1 MAGFDGSIR
10 IDTLLNTRGFERGA
24 RGLLSGMERLGNS
37 IRGIMG
43 SLGFAIGIAGL
54 VSLGKQA
61 IDTASDIQEVQ
72 NVVDTAFGSMAYKME
87 EFAKTSVKQF
97 GISQLSAKQ
106 MGSTFMAMGASMLD
120 NMEEASDMAINLTA
134 RAADMSSF
142 YNKSIEETSYA
153 LKSIY
158 TGETESLKEYGV
170 VMTQVNMEEFA
181 RQQGINKSIQA
192 MTQAE
197 KVELQYAY
205 VMQQTALAAGD
216 FAKTSDSW
224 ANQTRILSEQ
234 FKELLS
240 VIGSGLIVVFTPV
253 VKFLNTILTGLI
265 AIAKQIGAIL
275 SKLFG
280 IKVPVVDSSKMASN
294 LSDAAGGA
302 NDLADGM
309 DAAGSAAKKAG
320 KEASKALAPFDKLT
334 VLKQDKGGS
343 GAGSGSS
350 GGGGGIGGGA
360 GALGDVDF
368 EKIEEGEAVASEL
381 ENALKSIWDV
391 FQQAWESK
399 VEGVINSAKAALS
412 SLLEAAKAIGATFY
426 EVFTNGTGLGWLESL
441 LELLRSMFD
450 VVTSISVAFTEAWNA
465 GAGFENVTALFE
477 MLTNVNYLL
486 AAIGDSFSR
495 AFSNGIG
502 VQIWTNILGII
513 TGVYNI
519 IGNLAASL
527 TEAWNTAGI
536 GDSIWAGILE
546 IINTVLET
554 MHGIA
559 DSTAEWAAKLDFVP
573 LLESIDELLKA
584 IQPLTQNIGEGLQWF
599 WDNVLLPIAGW
610 TIQEAVPAFL
620 DMLSEAI
627 RTANEVIEAL
637 KPLGIWLWE
646 NFLQPLGQ
654 WAGDV
659 IISAMETITDLL
671 KKFGD
676 WISENQSL
684 VEGFVIVI
692 GSFFAA
698 WKVVSFASTIAGI
711 IKSMAL
717 WIASIISYTTTVGL
731 ATAATSTFKLAIG
744 FLTSPVT
751 IAVAII
757 GSLIA
762 IGVLLYK
769 NWDKIKEAAGK
780 LKDWIAKKWKE
791 ILKAISGAWEGIQ
804 KALSNVSAWFKKKF
818 DDAIKNVHKAFE
830 GIGGWFGARY
840 TDVTNAFKGVG
851 GWFKEQF
858 DNAAKNTHL
867 AFETIGSWFGDR
879 WVDITTA
886 LSDVANWFNKKFDEA
901 KKNVHLAF
909 EKIGEWFGARYTD
922 IQNALK
928 EVNTWFGGK
937 FEDAKK
943 SVHDAFKTIGN
954 WFGNRYADIQNAF
967 KGIKGWFKKKFDE
980 AYSSAKSAFSGA
992 RADFG
997 TIWGNITGAFG
1008 DIAGWFRDKFSSAW
1022 QSVTGI
1028 FSGAREFMEGVGKNI
1043 VNGIIDGIL
1052 AIWNT
1057 LVDMANKIKEL
1068 FNIKVNVSGASAV
1081 GGAFGGLVGG
1091 MGKAAAYSP
1100 QAAAPS
1106 PAMASFSDMQI
1117 PQLASGAVIR
1127 GGNPFLAVLGE
1138 QRFGQTNV
1146 EAPLSTIEKA
1156 VSNAMGKA
1164 GGMGGD
1170 ISVRVFIGGKDVT
1183 RAVKTEADTY
1193 FKKTGKDLFMH

>member
-309 DAAGSAAKKAG
+309 DAAGKSAEKAG
-320 KEASKALAPFDKLT
+320 KAASKALAPFDKLN
-334 VLKQDKGGS
+334 VLKQDSGGS
-343 GAGSGSS
+343 GGSGSS

-399 VEGVINSAKAALS
+399 GEGVINSAKAALS

-584 IQPLTQNIGEGLQWF
+584 IQPLTQNIGEGLKWF

-858 DNAAKNTHL
+858 DNAVKNTHL
-867 AFETIGSWFGDR
+867 AFEAIGSWFGER
-879 WVDITTA
+879 WGDIQSA
-886 LSDVANWFNKKFDEA
+886 LSDVGGWFKTKFGDA
-901 KKNVHLAF
+901 KKNVHTAF
-909 EKIGEWFGARYTD
+909 EKIGG
-922 IQNALK
+922 
-928 EVNTWFGGK
+928 
-937 FEDAKK
+937 
-943 SVHDAFKTIGN
+943 
-954 WFGNRYADIQNAF
+954 WFGNRYSDIQNAF
-967 KGIKGWFKKKFDE
+967 KGIKGWFKEKFGGAYQEVKKSFKKD
-980 AYSSAKSAFSGA
+980 SVSNFFKSV
-992 RADFG
+992 
-997 TIWGNITGAFG
+997 WNNITGAFG

-1127 GGNPFLAVLGE
+1127 GGDPFLAVLGD

-1164 GGMGGD
+1164 WGMGGD

>member
-309 DAAGSAAKKAG
+309 DAAGKSAEKAG
-320 KEASKALAPFDKLT
+320 KAASKALAPFDKLN
-334 VLKQDKGGS
+334 VLKQDSGGS

-350 GGGGGIGGGA
+350 GGGGGIVGGA

-399 VEGVINSAKAALS
+399 GEGVINSAKAALS

-426 EVFTNGTGLGWLESL
+426 EV
-441 LELLRSMFD
+441 
-450 VVTSISVAFTEAWNA
+450 
-465 GAGFENVTALFE
+465 
-477 MLTNVNYLL
+477 
-486 AAIGDSFSR
+486 
-495 AFSNGIG
+495 
-502 VQIWTNILGII
+502 
-513 TGVYNI
+513 
-519 IGNLAASL
+519 
-527 TEAWNTAGI
+527 
-536 GDSIWAGILE
+536 
-546 IINTVLET
+546 
-554 MHGIA
+554 
-559 DSTAEWAAKLDFVP
+559 
-573 LLESIDELLKA
+573 
-584 IQPLTQNIGEGLQWF
+584 
-599 WDNVLLPIAGW
+599 
-610 TIQEAVPAFL
+610 
-620 DMLSEAI
+620 
-627 RTANEVIEAL
+627 
-637 KPLGIWLWE
+637 
-646 NFLQPLGQ
+646 
-654 WAGDV
+654 
-659 IISAMETITDLL
+659 
-671 KKFGD
+671 
-676 WISENQSL
+676 
-684 VEGFVIVI
+684 
-692 GSFFAA
+692 
-698 WKVVSFASTIAGI
+698 
-711 IKSMAL
+711 
-717 WIASIISYTTTVGL
+717 
-731 ATAATSTFKLAIG
+731 
-744 FLTSPVT
+744 
-751 IAVAII
+751 
-757 GSLIA
+757 
-762 IGVLLYK
+762 
-769 NWDKIKEAAGK
+769 
-780 LKDWIAKKWKE
+780 
-791 ILKAISGAWEGIQ
+791 
-804 KALSNVSAWFKKKF
+804 
-818 DDAIKNVHKAFE
+818 
-830 GIGGWFGARY
+830 
-840 TDVTNAFKGVG
+840 
-851 GWFKEQF
+851 
-858 DNAAKNTHL
+858 
-867 AFETIGSWFGDR
+867 
-879 WVDITTA
+879 
-886 LSDVANWFNKKFDEA
+886 
-901 KKNVHLAF
+901 
-909 EKIGEWFGARYTD
+909 
-922 IQNALK
+922 
-928 EVNTWFGGK
+928 
-937 FEDAKK
+937 
-943 SVHDAFKTIGN
+943 
-954 WFGNRYADIQNAF
+954 
-967 KGIKGWFKKKFDE
+967 
-980 AYSSAKSAFSGA
+980 
-992 RADFG
+992 
-997 TIWGNITGAFG
+997 
-1008 DIAGWFRDKFSSAW
+1008 
-1022 QSVTGI
+1022 
-1028 FSGAREFMEGVGKNI
+1028 
-1043 VNGIIDGIL
+1043 
-1052 AIWNT
+1052 
-1057 LVDMANKIKEL
+1057 
-1068 FNIKVNVSGASAV
+1068 
-1081 GGAFGGLVGG
+1081 
-1091 MGKAAAYSP
+1091 
-1100 QAAAPS
+1100 
-1106 PAMASFSDMQI
+1106 
-1117 PQLASGAVIR
+1117 
-1127 GGNPFLAVLGE
+1127 
-1138 QRFGQTNV
+1138 
-1146 EAPLSTIEKA
+1146 
-1156 VSNAMGKA
+1156 
-1164 GGMGGD
+1164 
-1170 ISVRVFIGGKDVT
+1170 
-1183 RAVKTEADTY
+1183 
-1193 FKKTGKDLFMH
+1193 

>member
-120 NMEEASDMAINLTA
+120 NMEKASDMAINLTA

-320 KEASKALAPFDKLT
+320 KEASKALAPFDKLN
-334 VLKQDKGGS
+334 VLKQDSGGS
-343 GAGSGSS
+343 GGSGSS

-399 VEGVINSAKAALS
+399 GEGVINSAKAALS

-536 GDSIWAGILE
+536 GDSIWAGILG

-659 IISAMETITDLL
+659 IISAMETITGLL
-671 KKFGD
+671 TKFGG

-717 WIASIISYTTTVGL
+717 WVASIISYTTTVGL

-769 NWDKIKEAAGK
+769 NWDKIKDAAGK

-830 GIGGWFGARY
+830 GIGNWFGERWGDIQSALS
-840 TDVTNAFKGVG
+840 DVG
-851 GWFKEQF
+851 GWFKT
-858 DNAAKNTHL
+858 K
-867 AFETIGSWFGDR
+867 FGD
-879 WVDITTA
+879 A
-886 LSDVANWFNKKFDEA
+886 Q
-901 KKNVHLAF
+901 KNVHTAF
-909 EKIGEWFGARYTD
+909 EKIGGWFGERWGD
-922 IQNALK
+922 IQSALSD
-928 EVNTWFGGK
+928 VGGW
-937 FEDAKK
+937 
-943 SVHDAFKTIGN
+943 FKTKFGDAQKNVHTAFEKIGG
-954 WFGNRYADIQNAF
+954 WFGNRYSDIQNAF
-967 KGIKGWFKKKFDE
+967 KGIKGWFKEKFGGAYQEVKKSFKKD
-980 AYSSAKSAFSGA
+980 SVSNFFKSV
-992 RADFG
+992 
-997 TIWGNITGAFG
+997 WNNITGAFG

-1127 GGNPFLAVLGE
+1127 GGDPFLAVLGD

>member
-120 NMEEASDMAINLTA
+120 NMEKASDMAINLTA

-320 KEASKALAPFDKLT
+320 KEASKALAPFDKLN
-334 VLKQDKGGS
+334 VLKQDSGGS
-343 GAGSGSS
+343 GGSGSS

-399 VEGVINSAKAALS
+399 GEGVINSAKAALS

-536 GDSIWAGILE
+536 GDSIWAGILG

-659 IISAMETITDLL
+659 IISAMETITGLL
-671 KKFGD
+671 TKFGG

-717 WIASIISYTTTVGL
+717 WVASIISYTTTVGL

-769 NWDKIKEAAGK
+769 NWDKIKDAAGK

-830 GIGGWFGARY
+830 GIGNWFGERWGDIQSALS
-840 TDVTNAFKGVG
+840 DVG
-851 GWFKEQF
+851 GWFKT
-858 DNAAKNTHL
+858 K
-867 AFETIGSWFGDR
+867 FGD
-879 WVDITTA
+879 A
-886 LSDVANWFNKKFDEA
+886 Q
-901 KKNVHLAF
+901 KNVHTAF
-909 EKIGEWFGARYTD
+909 EKIGG
-922 IQNALK
+922 
-928 EVNTWFGGK
+928 
-937 FEDAKK
+937 
-943 SVHDAFKTIGN
+943 
-954 WFGNRYADIQNAF
+954 WFGNRYSDIQNAF
-967 KGIKGWFKKKFDE
+967 KGIKGWFKEKFGGAYQEVKKSFKKD
-980 AYSSAKSAFSGA
+980 SVSNFFKSV
-992 RADFG
+992 
-997 TIWGNITGAFG
+997 WNNITGAFG

-1127 GGNPFLAVLGE
+1127 GGDPFLAVLGD

>member
-1 MAGFDGSIR
+1 
-10 IDTLLNTRGFERGA
+10 
-24 RGLLSGMERLGNS
+24 
-37 IRGIMG
+37 
-43 SLGFAIGIAGL
+43 
-54 VSLGKQA
+54 
-61 IDTASDIQEVQ
+61 
-72 NVVDTAFGSMAYKME
+72 
-87 EFAKTSVKQF
+87 
-97 GISQLSAKQ
+97 
-106 MGSTFMAMGASMLD
+106 
-120 NMEEASDMAINLTA
+120 
-134 RAADMSSF
+134 MSRS
-142 YNKSIEETSYA
+142 
-153 LKSIY
+153 
-158 TGETESLKEYGV
+158 
-170 VMTQVNMEEFA
+170 
-181 RQQGINKSIQA
+181 
-192 MTQAE
+192 
-197 KVELQYAY
+197 
-205 VMQQTALAAGD
+205 
-216 FAKTSDSW
+216 
-224 ANQTRILSEQ
+224 
-234 FKELLS
+234 
-240 VIGSGLIVVFTPV
+240 
-253 VKFLNTILTGLI
+253 
-265 AIAKQIGAIL
+265 
-275 SKLFG
+275 
-280 IKVPVVDSSKMASN
+280 
-294 LSDAAGGA
+294 
-302 NDLADGM
+302 
-309 DAAGSAAKKAG
+309 
-320 KEASKALAPFDKLT
+320 
-334 VLKQDKGGS
+334 
-343 GAGSGSS
+343 
-350 GGGGGIGGGA
+350 GGIGGGA

-399 VEGVINSAKAALS
+399 GEGVINSAKAALS

-584 IQPLTQNIGEGLQWF
+584 IQPLTQNIGEGLKWF

-858 DNAAKNTHL
+858 DNAVKNTHL
-867 AFETIGSWFGDR
+867 AFEAIGSWFGER
-879 WVDITTA
+879 WGDIQSA
-886 LSDVANWFNKKFDEA
+886 LSDVGGWFKTKFGDA
-901 KKNVHLAF
+901 KKNVHTAF
-909 EKIGEWFGARYTD
+909 EKIGG
-922 IQNALK
+922 
-928 EVNTWFGGK
+928 
-937 FEDAKK
+937 
-943 SVHDAFKTIGN
+943 
-954 WFGNRYADIQNAF
+954 WFGNRYSDIQNAF
-967 KGIKGWFKKKFDE
+967 KGIKGWFKEKFGGAYQEVKKSFKKD
-980 AYSSAKSAFSGA
+980 SVSNFFKSV
-992 RADFG
+992 
-997 TIWGNITGAFG
+997 WNNITGAFG

-1127 GGNPFLAVLGE
+1127 GGDPFLAVLGD

-1164 GGMGGD
+1164 WGMGGD

>member
-1 MAGFDGSIR
+1 M
-10 IDTLLNTRGFERGA
+10 
-24 RGLLSGMERLGNS
+24 
-37 IRGIMG
+37 
-43 SLGFAIGIAGL
+43 
-54 VSLGKQA
+54 
-61 IDTASDIQEVQ
+61 
-72 NVVDTAFGSMAYKME
+72 
-87 EFAKTSVKQF
+87 
-97 GISQLSAKQ
+97 
-106 MGSTFMAMGASMLD
+106 
-120 NMEEASDMAINLTA
+120 
-134 RAADMSSF
+134 
-142 YNKSIEETSYA
+142 
-153 LKSIY
+153 
-158 TGETESLKEYGV
+158 
-170 VMTQVNMEEFA
+170 
-181 RQQGINKSIQA
+181 
-192 MTQAE
+192 
-197 KVELQYAY
+197 
-205 VMQQTALAAGD
+205 
-216 FAKTSDSW
+216 
-224 ANQTRILSEQ
+224 
-234 FKELLS
+234 
-240 VIGSGLIVVFTPV
+240 
-253 VKFLNTILTGLI
+253 NTILTGLI

-309 DAAGSAAKKAG
+309 DAAGKSAEKAG
-320 KEASKALAPFDKLT
+320 KAASKALAPFDKLN
-334 VLKQDKGGS
+334 VLKQDSGGS
-343 GAGSGSS
+343 GGSGSS

-399 VEGVINSAKAALS
+399 GEGVINSAKAALS

-584 IQPLTQNIGEGLQWF
+584 IQPLTQNIGEGLKWF

-858 DNAAKNTHL
+858 DNAVKNTHL
-867 AFETIGSWFGDR
+867 AFEAIGSWFGER
-879 WVDITTA
+879 WGDIQSA
-886 LSDVANWFNKKFDEA
+886 LSDVGGWFKTKFGDA
-901 KKNVHLAF
+901 KKNVHTAF
-909 EKIGEWFGARYTD
+909 EKIGG
-922 IQNALK
+922 
-928 EVNTWFGGK
+928 
-937 FEDAKK
+937 
-943 SVHDAFKTIGN
+943 
-954 WFGNRYADIQNAF
+954 WFGNRYSDIQNAF
-967 KGIKGWFKKKFDE
+967 KGIKGWFKEKFGGAYQEVKKSFKKD
-980 AYSSAKSAFSGA
+980 SVSNFFKSV
-992 RADFG
+992 
-997 TIWGNITGAFG
+997 WNNITGAFG

-1127 GGNPFLAVLGE
+1127 GGDPFLAVLGD

-1164 GGMGGD
+1164 WGMGGD

>member
-309 DAAGSAAKKAG
+309 DAAGKSAEKAG
-320 KEASKALAPFDKLT
+320 KAASKALAPFDKLN
-334 VLKQDKGGS
+334 VLKQDSGGS
-343 GAGSGSS
+343 GGSGSS
-350 GGGGGIGGGA
+350 GGGGGIGGVA

-399 VEGVINSAKAALS
+399 GEGVINSAKAALS

-536 GDSIWAGILE
+536 GDSIWAGILG

-620 DMLSEAI
+620 GMLSEAI

-659 IISAMETITDLL
+659 IISAMETITGLL
-671 KKFGD
+671 TKFGG

-698 WKVVSFASTIAGI
+698 WKVVSFASAIAGI
-711 IKSMAL
+711 IKTMAL

-769 NWDKIKEAAGK
+769 NWDKIKDAAGK

-840 TDVTNAFKGVG
+840 KDVTNAFKGVG
-851 GWFKEQF
+851 SWFKEQF
-858 DNAAKNTHL
+858 DNAVKNTHL
-867 AFETIGSWFGDR
+867 AFEAIGSWFGER
-879 WVDITTA
+879 WGDIQSA
-886 LSDVANWFNKKFDEA
+886 LSDVGGWFKTKFDDA
-901 KKNVHLAF
+901 KKNVHTAF
-909 EKIGEWFGARYTD
+909 EKIGG
-922 IQNALK
+922 
-928 EVNTWFGGK
+928 
-937 FEDAKK
+937 
-943 SVHDAFKTIGN
+943 
-954 WFGNRYADIQNAF
+954 WFGNRYSDIQNAF
-967 KGIKGWFKKKFDE
+967 KGIKGWFKEKFGGAYQEVKKSFKKD
-980 AYSSAKSAFSGA
+980 SVSNFFKSV
-992 RADFG
+992 
-997 TIWGNITGAFG
+997 WNNITGAFG

-1091 MGKAAAYSP
+1091 MGKAAAYPP

-1127 GGNPFLAVLGE
+1127 GGDPFLAVLGE

>member
-1 MAGFDGSIR
+1 MAGYDGSIR
-10 IDTLLNTRGFERGA
+10 INTQLNTRGFERGA
-24 RGLLSGMERLGNS
+24 RGLLSGVERLGNS

-54 VSLGKQA
+54 VLLGKQA

-120 NMEEASDMAINLTA
+120 SAETASNMAINLTA

-142 YNKSIEETSYA
+142 YNKSIEETSTA

-170 VMTQVNMEEFA
+170 VMTQVNLQEFA

-309 DAAGSAAKKAG
+309 DAAGKSAEKAG
-320 KEASKALAPFDKLT
+320 KAASKALAPFDKLN
-334 VLKQDKGGS
+334 VLKQDSGGS
-343 GAGSGSS
+343 GGSGSS

-399 VEGVINSAKAALS
+399 GEGVINSAKAALS

-450 VVTSISVAFTEAWNA
+450 VVTSISVAFTEAWNS

-676 WISENQSL
+676 WISEHQEAVQNMA
-684 VEGFVIVI
+684 III

-698 WKVVSFASTIAGI
+698 FKIVTAVAGI
-711 IKSMAL
+711 VNFIAKMGGLIGIVQKMAGL
-717 WIASIISYTTTVGL
+717 IGTVFNPW
-731 ATAATSTFKLAIG
+731 TLAIG
-744 FLTSPVT
+744 
-751 IAVAII
+751 AA
-757 GSLIA
+757 IA
-762 IGVLLYK
+762 IGVLLWK

-780 LKDWIAKKWKE
+780 LKDWITKKWKE

-840 TDVTNAFKGVG
+840 KDVTNAFKGVG
-851 GWFKEQF
+851 SWFKEQF
-858 DNAAKNTHL
+858 DNAVKNTHL
-867 AFETIGSWFGDR
+867 AFEAIGSWFGER
-879 WVDITTA
+879 WGDIQSA
-886 LSDVANWFNKKFDEA
+886 LSDV
-901 KKNVHLAF
+901 
-909 EKIGEWFGARYTD
+909 G
-922 IQNALK
+922 
-928 EVNTWFGGK
+928 
-937 FEDAKK
+937 
-943 SVHDAFKTIGN
+943 
-954 WFGNRYADIQNAF
+954 
-967 KGIKGWFKKKFDE
+967 GWFKNKFDDAKVNVHKAFDKIGGWFGE
-980 AYSSAKSAFSGA
+980 RWGDIQKAFKDLGGWFDRNFKKAYSNATKAFSGA
-992 RADFG
+992 KAAFK

-1008 DIAGWFRDKFSSAW
+1008 DSAGWFRDKFSSAW

-1028 FSGAREFMEGVGKNI
+1028 FSGAREFMAGVGKNI

-1100 QAAAPS
+1100 QAAAYS

-1127 GGNPFLAVLGE
+1127 GGNPFLAILGD
-1138 QRFGQTNV
+1138 QPHGQTNI
-1146 EAPLSTIEKA
+1146 EAPLSTLEKA
-1156 VSNAMGKA
+1156 LSNVMKKNSQNFGNETYVFQVDGKTFFE
-1164 GGMGGD
+1164 
-1170 ISVRVFIGGKDVT
+1170 IT
-1183 RAVKTEADTY
+1183 RKEANMY
-1193 FKKTGKDLFMH
+1193 FKRTGRSAFPI

>member
-43 SLGFAIGIAGL
+43 SLGFAIGIASL

-216 FAKTSDSW
+216 FAKTSGSW

-240 VIGSGLIVVFTPV
+240 VLGSGLIIVLTPV
-253 VKFLNTILTGLI
+253 VKFLNTVLSALI

-280 IKVPVVDSSKMASN
+280 ISIPVGDSGQFASD
-294 LSDAAGGA
+294 LSAAAGGA
-302 NDLADGM
+302 DDLAEGM
-309 DAAGSAAKKAG
+309 DAAGKSAEKAG
-320 KEASKALAPFDKLT
+320 KAASKALAPFDKLN
-334 VLKQDKGGS
+334 VLSKDSGGS

-350 GGGGGIGGGA
+350 GGGGGIGGGT

-399 VEGVINSAKAALS
+399 GEGVINSAKAALS

-659 IISAMETITDLL
+659 IISAMETITGLL
-671 KKFGD
+671 TKFGG

-717 WIASIISYTTTVGL
+717 WVASIISYTTTVGL
-731 ATAATSTFKLAIG
+731 ATAATSTFGVVMG

-751 IAVAII
+751 IAIAII

-791 ILKAISGAWEGIQ
+791 ILKAISGAWDGIQ
-804 KALSNVSAWFKKKF
+804 KALSNVSAWFKKQF
-818 DDAIKNVHKAFE
+818 DDAIKNVHLAFE

-840 TDVTNAFKGVG
+840 TDVT
-851 GWFKEQF
+851 
-858 DNAAKNTHL
+858 
-867 AFETIGSWFGDR
+867 
-879 WVDITTA
+879 
-886 LSDVANWFNKKFDEA
+886 
-901 KKNVHLAF
+901 
-909 EKIGEWFGARYTD
+909 
-922 IQNALK
+922 
-928 EVNTWFGGK
+928 
-937 FEDAKK
+937 
-943 SVHDAFKTIGN
+943 
-954 WFGNRYADIQNAF
+954 NAF

-997 TIWGNITGAFG
+997 AIWGNITGAFG

-1100 QAAAPS
+1100 QAAAYS

-1127 GGNPFLAVLGE
+1127 GGDPFLAVLGD
-1138 QRFGQTNV
+1138 QRHGQTNI
-1146 EAPLSTIEKA
+1146 ETPLPTMVKA
-1156 VSNAMGKA
+1156 FKQAIAES

-1170 ISVRVFIGGKDVT
+1170 INVRVYLGEKDIT
-1183 RAVKTEADTY
+1183 KAVKAEADTY
-1193 FKKTGKDLFMH
+1193 FKKTGKGLFAY